1 MRLDKIY
8 ISAFGG
14 LKDFTLE
21 LTDGLN
27 VIYGNNEDGKSTV
40 AAFIKAM
47 FYGTGRNSQS
57 LAASVRQKYTP
68 WDGSAMAGR
77 IYFTHQNK
85 NYCLEKEFR
94 KSDSTDRILL
104 TDLDSGKAIDT
115 CENIGQQFF
124 GLSAAAFERSLF
136 IGNGDFIKDGAAAGE
151 INAKL
156 SNFAVTG
163 NEDTSYQKI
172 QKTLADAKGK
182 IISKTG
188 RAGTY
193 VEDSHLCDELKDRL
207 SRADQD
213 ARKKAALNESIA
225 KSRAEYEALYKKYLS
240 LKELI
245 DSEQDLKNRE
255 RLAEYLEIKKQL
267 DAANQSLQLSDG
279 NTLDEAFIKKVNF
292 GLGKYEKLADRCNEL
307 KNDIEKIKESIELQN
322 QNSPESAKQQIN
334 ELSLKV
340 TKLSAEKDALAEREE
355 QAKQALLVAQQ
366 RISDNKSKKKA
377 VNPVL
382 LILALILA
390 IAAVATVFLT
400 FPSVCIIVGATAV
413 ILFVLSFIFKPQNK
427 SFITAAQNEI
437 TALNTTLN
445 DIKTSKNLIAEEIN
459 IANARI
465 NTLSSVLNADT
476 AVKAQRQN
484 DLNDKLNALADQTQ
498 KQADA
503 LDEVKQ
509 YLSRLEKLDT
519 PEQIKARL
527 AELEKETSK
536 QKQLK
541 LQLSYLSKDLGNI
554 SYELAA
560 EKLSQMQNGNTANAA
575 DIEAAKAEFEVV
587 NDRLS
592 QLKDEITASM
602 TELKTSFRHSEN
614 PEDIR
619 RELDAVTERMAA
631 KLEFCDTVDVALE
644 VLEESFYEVRR
655 GYGGELQKQTQAI
668 FSALTNGRYNSV
680 SVSDGLEMSVEQTD
694 VFGTR
699 DLDFLSL
706 GTTHQAYLSLRL
718 AIVKLI
724 SKDDALPLFL
734 DDSLSQY
741 DDTRAERAMQFLK
754 EFCAGSQGILFTCH
768 NSICEIAREQGIEI
782 QKPYKTKEQA

>member
-68 WDGSAMAGR
+68 WDGSTMAGR

-104 TDLDSGKAIDT
+104 TDLDSGKAVDAG
-115 CENIGQQFF
+115 ENVGQQFF
-124 GLSAAAFERSLF
+124 GLSSAAFERSLF

-156 SNFAVTG
+156 SNIAVTG

-172 QKTLADAKGK
+172 QKTLSDAKGK

-267 DAANQSLQLSDG
+267 DAANQSLRLSDG
-279 NTLDEAFIKKVNF
+279 TTLDEAFIKKVNF

-307 KNDIEKIKESIELQN
+307 KNDIQKIKESIELQN
-322 QNSPESAKQQIN
+322 QNSPESAKQQID

-340 TKLSAEKDALAEREE
+340 TKLSGEKEALAQSEE
-355 QAKQALLVAQQ
+355 KAKQALLGAQQ
-366 RISDNKSKKKA
+366 RLSDNKSKKKA

-400 FPSVCIIVGATAV
+400 FPSVSIIVGVTAV
-413 ILFVLSFIFKPQNK
+413 ILFVLSFILKPQNK

-437 TALNTTLN
+437 TALNATLN
-445 DIKTSKNLIAEEIN
+445 DIKTNKNLIAEEIN
-459 IANARI
+459 NANARI

-527 AELEKETSK
+527 AELEKETGK

-592 QLKDEITASM
+592 QLKDEITASR

-619 RELDAVTERMAA
+619 RELDAVTERMTA

-644 VLEESFYEVRR
+644 VLEESFYELRR

-699 DLDFLSL
+699 DLDYLSL

-754 EFCAGSQGILFTCH
+754 EFCINGQGILFTCH